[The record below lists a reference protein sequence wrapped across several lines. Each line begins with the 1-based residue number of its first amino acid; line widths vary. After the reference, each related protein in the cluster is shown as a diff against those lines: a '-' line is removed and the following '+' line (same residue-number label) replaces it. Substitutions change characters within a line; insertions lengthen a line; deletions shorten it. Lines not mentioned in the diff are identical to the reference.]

1 MDSVAWYAVH
11 VRSNQERV
19 AADHIRA
26 AGVEAFLPTYRSP
39 SSRTDRK
46 VILDRPLFSGYLFVR
61 LSEQQPQRVDVL
73 RAPGVV
79 RIVGFGGAAVSV
91 SDETIKSLKILVGE
105 ATHQARPHPLVQAGR
120 KVVVMD
126 GPFTGA
132 IGTIH
137 DSADRKHRLVVE
149 VKFLGR
155 AVAVPIEPDQVKL
168 LFD

>member
-26 AGVEAFLPTYRSP
+26 SGVEVFLPTYRAP
-39 SSRTDRK
+39 SLRTDRK

-61 LSEQQPQRVDVL
+61 LAERQPERVDVL

-79 RIVGFGGAAVSV
+79 RIVGFGGAAVPV
-91 SDETIKSLKILVGE
+91 PDETMKSLKILVGGASE
-105 ATHQARPHPLVQAGR
+105 QARPHPLVQAGR
-120 KVVVMD
+120 RVVVMD

-132 IGTIH
+132 IGVIH
-137 DSADRKHRLVVE
+137 DSADRQHRLVVE

>member
-26 AGVEAFLPTYRSP
+26 AGVEVFLPTYRSP

-61 LSEQQPQRVDVL
+61 LSEQQPRRVDVL

-79 RIVGFGGAAVSV
+79 RIVAFGGATVPV

-105 ATHQARPHPLVQAGR
+105 AAHQARPHPLVQAGR
-120 KVVVMD
+120 RVVVMD

-132 IGTIH
+132 VGTIH
-137 DSADRKHRLVVE
+137 DSADRQHRLVVE
-149 VKFLGR
+149 VEFLGR

>member
-19 AADHIRA
+19 AADHIRT
-26 AGVEAFLPTYRSP
+26 AGVEVFLPTYQSP
-39 SSRTDRK
+39 SKRTDRR
-46 VILDRPLFSGYLFVR
+46 VVLDRPLFSGYLFVR
-61 LSEQQPQRVDVL
+61 FGERQPGKVDVL
-73 RAPGVV
+73 KAPGVV
-79 RIVGFGGAAVSV
+79 RIVGFGGAAVPV
-91 SDETIKSLKILVGE
+91 PDETIESLKILVGE
-105 ATHQARPHPLVQAGR
+105 GAKQARPHPLVQEGR
-120 KVVVMD
+120 RVVVMN

-132 IGTIH
+132 IGVIH
-137 DSADRKHRLVVE
+137 DSDGRKHSLVVE